1 MRRHLKQHATRRNC
15 GTFSV
20 GSCEHAPPP
29 PLPALFSHSPPQT
42 TGAAAMDPPGFEA
55 VPSLPLAT
63 LCSTAPADMA
73 ATATDDPLGRAA
85 RRVAQYRAPP
95 ALPIDSLPWHGETLA
110 SKTHRCMQLSTRRR
124 PRVQSRTRAASPVYD
139 LQCIL
144 TLNDIE

>member
-1 MRRHLKQHATRRNC
+1 
-15 GTFSV
+15 
-20 GSCEHAPPP
+20 
-29 PLPALFSHSPPQT
+29 
-42 TGAAAMDPPGFEA
+42 MDPPGFEA